1 MTNKEWFKEA
11 KFGMFIHWG
20 LYSVLGGQWK
30 HGPYY
35 PYYGEWIQNRL
46 QIPIKEYEPLTAAF
60 NPIFFDAEEWVTM
73 AKEAGMQYIVI
84 TSKHHDGFAL
94 FHSKV
99 DPFNVVDAT
108 PFGRDIIRELADAC
122 KKHGIRFGLYYSQ
135 YVDWHEEHAGGW
147 RADKDGPGKT
157 WSNYW
162 DFPDHSN
169 KDFNIAWEKKLKPQL
184 REILTEY
191 GDIATLWCDTPYG
204 KNEEESRMVY
214 EYIKSVNPDV
224 LVNTR
229 VGNGYGD
236 YTVMAEVNE
245 DLSFYLPGDQG
256 FNMFIDAMC
265 IPTCCQEKEAAEL
278 FINFLCDPE
287 ISAANMEWVEY
298 SVPSTAA
305 KEYLDEE
312 TVNDPV
318 SYPSDEFLVN
328 GTSYAYLDPDVTRF
342 VESLFMKVRIS

>member
-1 MTNKEWFKEA
+1 MTNKEWFKQA

-30 HGPYY
+30 HGPFY

-99 DPFNVVDAT
+99 DPYNVVDAT

-122 KKHGIRFGLYYSQ
+122 KKHGMRFGLYYSQ

-162 DFPDHSN
+162 DFPDHSK

-236 YTVMAEVNE
+236 YVVMADNQIPDEFMEEGVLAESPITLNHTWGYRAADQEWKDADRVLEIKKHLNDRGVNLLINIGPDHLGRFPSGAVQVLR
-245 DLSFYLPGDQG
+245 DL
-256 FNMFIDAMC
+256 
-265 IPTCCQEKEAAEL
+265 
-278 FINFLCDPE
+278 
-287 ISAANMEWVEY
+287 
-298 SVPSTAA
+298 AA
-305 KEYLDEE
+305 KR
-312 TVNDPV
+312 
-318 SYPSDEFLVN
+318 SQ
-328 GTSYAYLDPDVTRF
+328 A
-342 VESLFMKVRIS
+342 

>member
-1 MTNKEWFKEA
+1 MTNKEWFKQA

-73 AKEAGMQYIVI
+73 AKEAGMEYLVI

-94 FHSKV
+94 FKSEV
-99 DPFNVVDAT
+99 DRFNVVDAT
-108 PFGRDIIRELADAC
+108 PFGRDIIAELAAAC
-122 KKHGIRFGLYYSQ
+122 KKHGLRFGLYYSQ

-147 RADKDGPGKT
+147 RADKDGPCKT

-162 DFPDHSN
+162 DFPDHSG

-184 REILTEY
+184 REILTRY

-214 EYIKSVNPDV
+214 EFIKSVNPDV

-236 YTVMAEVNE
+236 YVVMADN
-245 DLSFYLPGDQG
+245 Q
-256 FNMFIDAMC
+256 
-265 IPTCCQEKEAAEL
+265 IP
-278 FINFLCDPE
+278 
-287 ISAANMEWVEY
+287 
-298 SVPSTAA
+298 
-305 KEYLDEE
+305 
-312 TVNDPV
+312 
-318 SYPSDEFLVN
+318 DEFMDAGVLAESPITLNKTWGYRAFDQDWKDADRVLEIKKHLNDRGVN
-328 GTSYAYLDPDVTRF
+328 LLINIGPDHLGRF
-342 VESLFMKVRIS
+342 PSGAVKVLRDLAERRRNEAK

>member
-1 MTNKEWFKEA
+1 MTNREWFKGA
-11 KFGMFIHWG
+11 KLGLFIHWG

-30 HGPYY
+30 HGDAY
-35 PYYGEWIQNRL
+35 PYYGEWIQNRM
-46 QIPIKEYEPLTAAF
+46 QIPIKEYEPLVNAF
-60 NPIFFDAEEWVTM
+60 NPIFFDAEEWVKL
-73 AKEAGMQYIVI
+73 AKDAGMEYIVI
-84 TSKHHDGFAL
+84 TSKHHEGFAL

-147 RADKDGPGKT
+147 REDKDGPGKT

-162 DFPDHSN
+162 DFPDHST

-214 EYIKSVNPDV
+214 EFIKSVNPDV

-236 YTVMAEVNE
+236 YVVMADNQIPDEYMEEGILAESPITLNKTWGYKAVDQNWKSAEEVLRIQKHLN
-245 DLSFYLPGDQG
+245 DRGVNLLINIGPDHLGRF
-256 FNMFIDAMC
+256 
-265 IPTCCQEKEAAEL
+265 PTGAVEVLRKMAEL
-278 FINFLCDPE
+278 R
-287 ISAANMEWVEY
+287 
-298 SVPSTAA
+298 A
-305 KEYLDEE
+305 K
-312 TVNDPV
+312 
-318 SYPSDEFLVN
+318 
-328 GTSYAYLDPDVTRF
+328 
-342 VESLFMKVRIS
+342 

>member
-1 MTNKEWFKEA
+1 MTNKEWFKQA

-35 PYYGEWIQNRL
+35 PYYGEWIMNRL

-73 AKEAGMQYIVI
+73 AKEAGMEYIVI

-99 DPFNVVDAT
+99 DPYNVVDAT

-122 KKHGIRFGLYYSQ
+122 KKHGLRFGLYYSQ

-162 DFPDHSN
+162 DFPDHST

-236 YTVMAEVNE
+236 YVVMADNQIPDEFMEEGVLAESPITLNHTWGYRAADQEWKDADRVLEIKKHLNDRGVNLLINIGPDHLGRFPSGAVQVLR
-245 DLSFYLPGDQG
+245 DL
-256 FNMFIDAMC
+256 
-265 IPTCCQEKEAAEL
+265 
-278 FINFLCDPE
+278 
-287 ISAANMEWVEY
+287 
-298 SVPSTAA
+298 AA
-305 KEYLDEE
+305 KR
-312 TVNDPV
+312 
-318 SYPSDEFLVN
+318 
-328 GTSYAYLDPDVTRF
+328 A
-342 VESLFMKVRIS
+342 